1 MYFRRE
7 VLAVRRRERHK
18 STEEAIGVAIEMRH
32 SDKTRSLGGGMKRF
46 DQLLDVKGEE
56 EGKVEQNSSPK
67 HIDPTEIEN
76 TAEKKHRLC
85 HGSAL

>member
-1 MYFRRE
+1 
-7 VLAVRRRERHK
+7 
-18 STEEAIGVAIEMRH
+18 
-32 SDKTRSLGGGMKRF
+32 MKRF
-46 DQLLDVKGEE
+46 DQLLDVKSEE

-67 HIDPTEIEN
+67 HVDPTEIEN